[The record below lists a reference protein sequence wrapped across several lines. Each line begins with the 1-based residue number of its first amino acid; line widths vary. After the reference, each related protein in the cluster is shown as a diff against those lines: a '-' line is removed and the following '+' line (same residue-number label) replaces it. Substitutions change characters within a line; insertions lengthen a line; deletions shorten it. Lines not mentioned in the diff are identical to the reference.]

1 MSDSIEKQNGSATTD
16 AVSNANFDPSSQ
28 AFVVGVLYESDEW
41 SDYKLSMEIE
51 RQWKAQFESAS
62 GLYSAVSVDV
72 RMINM
77 ECMDSVDEALVC
89 DILMSRVFASALNR
103 GHRHSLANMDELIER
118 LSANEA
124 SARNGVSGR
133 IEASARYESLQPL
146 LLNCARAHRFE
157 IDKRSSTKA
166 LGEAGLC
173 VPQIFAWGQ
182 PDEIDVAAIEY
193 PCVIKPNCSGRTVDT
208 AITQNASEAEEFLAI
223 APQRVFLAQE
233 YIEPEYG
240 FITRVEIIKGK
251 VALVVKRSV
260 AKNGLSAYR
269 FGSKYTIYENVPNG
283 VIADSEKAAEILGF
297 TFGSFDVIETCCGNF
312 FIDANSVSNVSEDCT
327 EMFGIDLMREYAHV
341 LVELAKGLQ
350 MARA

>member
-1 MSDSIEKQNGSATTD
+1 M
-16 AVSNANFDPSSQ
+16 
-28 AFVVGVLYESDEW
+28 
-41 SDYKLSMEIE
+41 
-51 RQWKAQFESAS
+51 
-62 GLYSAVSVDV
+62 
-72 RMINM
+72 
-77 ECMDSVDEALVC
+77 
-89 DILMSRVFASALNR
+89 
-103 GHRHSLANMDELIER
+103 
-118 LSANEA
+118 
-124 SARNGVSGR
+124 
-133 IEASARYESLQPL
+133 
-146 LLNCARAHRFE
+146 
-157 IDKRSSTKA
+157 
-166 LGEAGLC
+166 
-173 VPQIFAWGQ
+173 
-182 PDEIDVAAIEY
+182 AAIEY

-240 FITRVEIIKGK
+240 FVTRVEIIKGK

-297 TFGSFDVIETCCGNF
+297 TFGSFDVIETRCGNF